1 VTTTLAGPTG
11 QRRLGFTLVGVSVVL
26 ALIAFNATSDP
37 KPTKRTQS
45 LGADVRA
52 VDVELASAQLRIV
65 PATADPSITIDGSN
79 EIQVTVAATVRVRC
93 KRPGGCGSPRI
104 TVRIPQNAAIRASVD
119 RGAVT
124 VDKLRATSVD
134 LRSTTGDVNAFSLRS
149 PKVTLESTSGEIH
162 ASLAAIA
169 DSLKTRSTT
178 GGTYLT
184 VPYDYANDG
193 YNYVA
198 RSSGQVDL
206 DMTLRRTP
214 EAKRISA
221 VSRSGNIGLAQRY
234 PNMS

>member
-1 VTTTLAGPTG
+1 VSTLVSSPTG
-11 QRRLGFTLVGVSVVL
+11 QRRLGFGLVGVGVVL
-26 ALIAFNATSDP
+26 ALIAFNATSEP
-37 KPTKRTQS
+37 KPAKRTLG
-45 LGADVRA
+45 LGAAVRA
-52 VDVELASAQLRIV
+52 LDLELVSARVDVL
-65 PATADPSITIDGSN
+65 PATGDPSITIRGSD
-79 EIQVTVAATVRVRC
+79 EIRVTDAATVQVRC
-93 KRPGGCGSPRI
+93 KRPGGCGTPRI
-104 TVRIPQNAAIRASVD
+104 TVRLPQNAAVRAAIE

-124 VDKLRATSVD
+124 VDKLRARSID
-134 LRSTTGDVNAFSLRS
+134 LRSTTGDVNAFSVRS
-149 PKVTLESTSGEIH
+149 PTVRLESTSGEIH

-169 DSLKTRSTT
+169 DSLTTRSTT

-184 VPYDYANDG
+184 VPYDYTNDG

-206 DMTLRRTP
+206 DMTLRKSP

>member
-1 VTTTLAGPTG
+1 MSTLVRSPTG
-11 QRRLGFTLVGVSVVL
+11 QRRLGFGLVGVSVVL

-37 KPTKRTQS
+37 KPAKRTQT
-45 LGADVRA
+45 LGAQARA
-52 VDVELASAQLRIV
+52 LDVELASARLTIL
-65 PATADPSITIDGSN
+65 PATGKPSITIKGSD

-93 KRPGGCGSPRI
+93 KRPGGCGTPRI
-104 TVRIPQNAAIRASVD
+104 TVRLPRNAAVRAAIE

-124 VDKLRATSVD
+124 VDKLHAPTID
-134 LRSTTGDVNAFSLRS
+134 LRSTTGDVNAFSIHS

-169 DSLKTRSTT
+169 DSLTTRSTT

-206 DMTLRRTP
+206 DMTLRKTP